1 MVVRYLTTL
10 LRQPAGHAVGMTD
23 PEPELDPRKVRI
35 GLIMISIVVAVAI
48 VLLFVIDDPFGRA
61 VMFGV
66 AAIGVIRAF
75 LLARS
80 LRR

>member
-1 MVVRYLTTL
+1 
-10 LRQPAGHAVGMTD
+10 MTE
-23 PEPELDPRKVRI
+23 PESELDPRKVRI
-35 GLIMISIVVAVAI
+35 GLLMISIVVVVAV
-48 VLLFVIDDPFGRA
+48 VLLFVVDDPFGRA
-61 VMFGV
+61 VMLGV